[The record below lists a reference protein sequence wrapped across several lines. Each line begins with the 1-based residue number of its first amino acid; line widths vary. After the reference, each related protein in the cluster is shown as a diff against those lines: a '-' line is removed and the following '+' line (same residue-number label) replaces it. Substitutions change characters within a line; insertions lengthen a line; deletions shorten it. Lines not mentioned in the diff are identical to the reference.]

1 MSSDETWPFASGE
14 DRALAE
20 ALGRGEA
27 DAFATVRR
35 WVRAAAGPYRPA
47 IGADLEDLEQEIILT
62 LLDALREGRFEGRSR
77 LATYEKKAVVY
88 RCLNRIRD
96 RRKRVFVPP
105 EDVRLEC
112 RSPDPYREAAD
123 RDELERALRVLAGMS
138 ETCRE
143 IWCLIAAGL
152 SYTEMSARLGVA
164 VGTLRVRA
172 LRCRQRALE
181 LWDGATGSG
190 R

>member
-1 MSSDETWPFASGE
+1 MSPNETSSFASRE
-14 DRALAE
+14 DRSLAE
-20 ALGRGEA
+20 ALVRGEA

-35 WVRAAAGPYRPA
+35 WIRAAAGPYRPA
-47 IGADLEDLEQEIILT
+47 IGADLEDLEQEI
-62 LLDALREGRFEGRSR
+62 LLSLVNALREGRFEGRSQ
-77 LATYEKKAVVY
+77 LATYVKKAVVY

-96 RRKRVFVPP
+96 RRKRVFVPA

-112 RSPDPYREAAD
+112 RGPDPYREAAD

-143 IWCLIAAGL
+143 MWRLIAAGL
-152 SYTEMSARLGVA
+152 SYTEMSAKLGVA

-181 LWDGATGSG
+181 LWDGGTGSG